1 MSLDLRSPYLEE
13 VRQSKLRYC
22 CESDI
27 RMSVTNLRGFGA
39 TFGGTFLI
47 AVAGAGAGSSEAARS
62 CGRSGAGRSLA
73 TFLER
78 RNPRERVRKLRSVL
92 GRRSCHQPTTSA
104 GEMAIAKCQVS
115 MKGNQG
121 FSSFN
126 KSTKS
131 G

>member
-1 MSLDLRSPYLEE
+1 MSLDFGSYPYLEE

-39 TFGGTFLI
+39 TFGGTFLT
-47 AVAGAGAGSSEAARS
+47 ALAGAGSSAVARS
-62 CGRSGAGRSLA
+62 CGGSGEGRSLA

-92 GRRSCHQPTTSA
+92 GRQSCHQH
-104 GEMAIAKCQVS
+104 CHQ
-115 MKGNQG
+115 QG
-121 FSSFN
+121 KWPLPSV
-126 KSTKS
+126 K
-131 G
+131 

>member
-1 MSLDLRSPYLEE
+1 MSLDFRLYPYLEE

-39 TFGGTFLI
+39 TFGGTFLT
-47 AVAGAGAGSSEAARS
+47 ALAGAGAGAGNSKLARS
-62 CGRSGAGRSLA
+62 CGGSGAGRSLA

-92 GRRSCHQPTTSA
+92 RTRSCHQH
-104 GEMAIAKCQVS
+104 CHQ
-115 MKGNQG
+115 QG
-121 FSSFN
+121 KWPLPSV
-126 KSTKS
+126 K
-131 G
+131 

>member
-1 MSLDLRSPYLEE
+1 MLLYPDLEEE

-39 TFGGTFLI
+39 TFGGTFLT
-47 AVAGAGAGSSEAARS
+47 ALAGAGSSEAARS

-115 MKGNQG
+115 MQGNQG
-121 FSSFN
+121 FRSLN
-126 KSTKS
+126 EN
-131 G
+131 

>member
-1 MSLDLRSPYLEE
+1 MSLDLRLSPYLEE

-39 TFGGTFLI
+39 TFGGTFLT
-47 AVAGAGAGSSEAARS
+47 AVARAGTGSSEAVRS

-92 GRRSCHQPTTSA
+92 GRRSCHQHYHQHPA

-115 MKGNQG
+115 MQGNQG
-121 FSSFN
+121 FRCLN
-126 KSTKS
+126 EN
-131 G
+131 

>member
-1 MSLDLRSPYLEE
+1 MSLDLRLSPYLEE

-39 TFGGTFLI
+39 TFGGTFLT
-47 AVAGAGAGSSEAARS
+47 AGAGAGS

-115 MKGNQG
+115 MQGNQG

-126 KSTKS
+126 KSTRS